1 MNYIEL
7 LNTGKIL
14 ICHYKDFQTDDCG
27 DIWNHEIW
35 YKSNEKYICEYLNLE
50 FTTTHD
56 LSEIEII
63 WANIEN
69 MIKCDEITIDIIND
83 VAKYCCKEMQNNGW
97 YIERKDNQINLQEE
111 YSAHFVENI
120 KICPWCGKKL

>member
-1 MNYIEL
+1 MNNSSE
-7 LNTGKIL
+7 NAL
-14 ICHYKDFQTDDCG
+14 IVVYD
-27 DIWNHEIW
+27 N
-35 YKSNEKYICEYLNLE
+35 KSNKYRVVNLLDKTISFSSFGKKCDAE
-50 FTTTHD
+50 NLMNDMIYTTTD
-56 LSEIEII
+56 
-63 WANIEN
+63 
-69 MIKCDEITIDIIND
+69 DIIND